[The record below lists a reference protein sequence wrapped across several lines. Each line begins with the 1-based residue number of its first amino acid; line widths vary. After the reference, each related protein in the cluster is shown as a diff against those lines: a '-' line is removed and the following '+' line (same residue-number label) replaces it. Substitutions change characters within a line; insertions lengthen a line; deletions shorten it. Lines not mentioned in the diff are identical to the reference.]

1 MNDNLN
7 NIHELNYI
15 IVPNTENSNEFI
27 TNNIALI
34 NDDKL
39 RSNIKISNIEQKE
52 YMINISTFR
61 TFVNPENEIFYTQNT
76 FYNSKLEPYV
86 HEKIENRKRWGLH
99 NTFLRHKI

>member
-1 MNDNLN
+1 
-7 NIHELNYI
+7 
-15 IVPNTENSNEFI
+15 
-27 TNNIALI
+27 
-34 NDDKL
+34 
-39 RSNIKISNIEQKE
+39 
-52 YMINISTFR
+52 MINISTFR